1 MTSNAPPPWRD
12 LMANIPFN
20 RELGIEFDHVDG
32 LNCALRL
39 PYRDALAS
47 DLHTQST
54 HGGALAALADNTF
67 GFAVFR
73 RLATHRAFATLDLRI
88 DYMRPSQSGAAVT
101 CVAYC
106 HEVSDQFAFVRGYL
120 YDDTPDRPIA
130 TAVGVFIFTSGLL
143 PNAPEILRDVTV

>member
-1 MTSNAPPPWRD
+1 MNSNAPHPWRD
-12 LMANIPFN
+12 MMAYIPCN
-20 RELGIEFDHVDG
+20 QELGIEFVHVDG

-47 DLHTQST
+47 DLHTQSM

-73 RLATHRAFATLDLRI
+73 RLTTHRAFATLDLRI
-88 DYMRPSQSGAAVT
+88 DYMRPSLPSVAVT
-101 CVAYC
+101 CVACC
-106 HEVSDQFAFVRGYL
+106 HEVSEQFAFVRGYL
-120 YDDTPDRPIA
+120 YDDAPDRPIA

-143 PNAPEILRDVTV
+143 ANAPETLHDVTV

>member
-1 MTSNAPPPWRD
+1 MNSNAPHPWRD

-20 RELGIEFDHVDG
+20 QELGIEFGHVDG

-39 PYRDALAS
+39 PYRDALVS
-47 DLHTQST
+47 DLHTQSM

-67 GFAVFR
+67 GFAVLR
-73 RLATHRAFATLDLRI
+73 RLTTHRAFATLDLRI
-88 DYMRPSQSGAAVT
+88 DYMRPSLPGVAVT

-106 HEVSDQFAFVRGYL
+106 HEVSDQFAYVRGHL